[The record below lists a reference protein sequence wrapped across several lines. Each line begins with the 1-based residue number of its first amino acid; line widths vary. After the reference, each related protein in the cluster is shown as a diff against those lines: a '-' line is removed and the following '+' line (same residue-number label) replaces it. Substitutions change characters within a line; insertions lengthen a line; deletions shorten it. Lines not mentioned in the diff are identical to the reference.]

1 MLPVSVSPIQVAL
14 SMAQILDGTDP
25 RAIELAAAALQ
36 AGELVAFPTETVY
49 GLGADA
55 LNERAVAQVFAV
67 KNRPYFDPL
76 IVHLPN
82 QASARAYAVE
92 IDYRA
97 TMLMERFW
105 PGPLTLVLRK
115 KPLIPD
121 LVTAGLDS
129 VALRVPAHPVAL
141 ALLRA
146 VGKPIAAPSANPF
159 GYVSPTT
166 AMHVQ
171 ELLGDK
177 IKLIV
182 DGGPCRVGVESTVC
196 ALTENDA
203 VILRPGGIT
212 VEEIE
217 AVIGPVE
224 VATSL
229 ADSRSP
235 GTLPRHYSP
244 HVRLQLLAPGEP
256 LPQPRSG
263 EKVGALLMRKR
274 SDVQGFVVVET
285 LSAEGNLLEIA
296 AHLFAALRRIDSLA
310 LDRVV
315 IESVPEHGIGRAIMD
330 RLRRAAARFSPIS

>member
-1 MLPVSVSPIQVAL
+1 
-14 SMAQILDGTDP
+14 MATILDGADP
-25 RAIELAAAALQ
+25 HAIETAAAALR

-82 QASARAYAVE
+82 QASARVYAVD
-92 IDYRA
+92 IDHRA
-97 TMLMERFW
+97 TALMARFW

-115 KPLIPD
+115 KPIIPD

-177 IKLIV
+177 INIII

-196 ALTENDA
+196 VLTEKEA
-203 VILRPGGIT
+203 VILRPGGVT

-217 AVIGPVE
+217 SVIGLVN
-224 VATSL
+224 VASGH
-229 ADSRSP
+229 ADARSP

-244 HVRLQLLAPGEP
+244 HVKIQLLSPGE
-256 LPQPRSG
+256 LFPQPHSG
-263 EKVGALLMRKR
+263 ERIGAILMTKR
-274 SDVQGFVVVET
+274 QDVEGYAAVEA
-285 LSAEGNLLEIA
+285 LSADGNLIEVA
-296 AHLFAALRRIDSLA
+296 ANLFAALRRIDSLG
-310 LDRVV
+310 LDRVIV
-315 IESVPEHGIGRAIMD
+315 ESVPEHGLGRAIMD
-330 RLRRAAARFSPIS
+330 RLRRAVHR

>member
-1 MLPVSVSPIQVAL
+1 
-14 SMAQILDGTDP
+14 MAKILDGIDP
-25 RAIELAAAALQ
+25 HALETAVAALR

-67 KNRPYFDPL
+67 KNRPHFDPL
-76 IVHLPN
+76 IVHLPDKEAAL
-82 QASARAYAVE
+82 QYVLHVEQRALA
-92 IDYRA
+92 
-97 TMLMERFW
+97 LMDQFW

-115 KPLIPD
+115 TPAIPD

-146 VGKPIAAPSANPF
+146 VERPIAAPSANPF

-177 IKLIV
+177 IKLII
-182 DGGPCRVGVESTVC
+182 DGGPCRIGIESTVC
-196 ALTENDA
+196 ALTDDEA
-203 VILRPGGIT
+203 VILRPGGAT

-217 AVIGPVE
+217 AVIGPVKI
-224 VATSL
+224 AAISH
-229 ADSRSP
+229 ADARSP

-244 HVRLQLLAPGEP
+244 RVRLEILAPGASF
-256 LPQPRSG
+256 PQLQPSER
-263 EKVGALLMRKR
+263 VGALLFMER
-274 SDVQGFVVVET
+274 QGLEGYAAVEV
-285 LSAEGNLLEIA
+285 LSKEGSLIEA
-296 AHLFAALRRIDSLA
+296 AANLFAALRRLDSA
-310 LDRVV
+310 GLDRV
-315 IESVPEHGIGRAIMD
+315 ISEPVPEQGLGRAIMD
-330 RLRRAAARFSPIS
+330 RLRRATVRG